1 MHALVTGATG
11 HLGSNL
17 VPLLV
22 SRGHTV
28 RALVRGAAPHLESA
42 QRVLGDVLD
51 PASLEAAMEGV
62 DVVFHLAGVISVVG
76 GLHGLVRRVNVQGT
90 ANVLAAAAGRR
101 FVHMS
106 SIHAWRQDPVD
117 EPLDETRPL
126 ADRPRDHA
134 YDRSKAEAM
143 RLVLDS
149 ARDAVVVAPTSVVG
163 PGDWRPS
170 RMGCVLGACF
180 RGHLPVVVGGGF
192 DWVDVRDVAEGTLA
206 AAERG
211 RAGEAYLL
219 GGAWTSVRALADA
232 AAEVA
237 GVRRP
242 WATCP
247 AWLARAAAP
256 AGLAVARLGGL
267 EPVFT
272 PESIQVL
279 ATANPRIASD
289 KARRELG
296 YGARPL
302 SATLEDTYRWFREH
316 GRLTGGRP

>member
-28 RALVRGAAPHLESA
+28 RALVRGDAPHLEGASCA
-42 QRVLGDVLD
+42 PGDVLD
-51 PASLEAAMEGV
+51 PPSLEAAMEGV

-76 GLHGLVRRVNVQGT
+76 GMHGLVHRVNVEGT

-101 FVHMS
+101 VVHMS
-106 SIHAWRQDPVD
+106 SIHAFRQDPVD

-126 ADRPRDHA
+126 SDRPCDHA

-143 RLVLDS
+143 RLVLGT

-163 PGDWRPS
+163 PCDWRPS
-170 RMGCVLGACF
+170 RMGRVLLACF
-180 RGHLPVVVGGGF
+180 RGHLPLVVGGGF

-206 AAERG
+206 AAEHG

-247 AWLARAAAP
+247 TWLARTAAP
-256 AGLAVARLGGL
+256 AGLALARLGGF

-279 ATANPRIASD
+279 ATANPRIGWA
-289 KARRELG
+289 KAHRDLG
-296 YGARPL
+296 YEARPL
-302 SATLEDTYRWFREH
+302 PATLEDTYRWFREH
-316 GRLTGGRP
+316 GHLAGGQP